1 MDLIKLNGTVVELR
15 TDYGTL
21 IRQIAQD
28 GVYAEINPMDSNM
41 ILLTRT
47 NGMVDL
53 VDSFGAV
60 LRNITNDATMARF
73 NGTELAVTKRNGTIE
88 IRSIMGAMLRM
99 V

>member
-21 IRQIAQD
+21 IRQIAQE
-28 GVYAEINPMDSNM
+28 GVYAEINPMDSNI

-53 VDSFGAV
+53 VDSFGAI
-60 LRNITNDATMARF
+60 LRNITSDATIARC
-73 NGTELAVTKRNGTIE
+73 NGTELAVTKRDGTIE